1 MIGEAA
7 TKWYRTQS
15 YYDSG
20 DWRGTWRWDGG
31 GSLMSQGIH
40 CVDLLQWMMGRAEQV
55 VAVCG
60 TVAHD
65 IDVEDAAIATV
76 SFEGGS
82 LGLLQ
87 ASTAIY
93 PGLPERLEVS
103 GDGGTVVI
111 QDGQIV
117 RQELSDERGEIG
129 AYGANHEAR
138 FAAPT
143 ASGASGPAGIRH
155 EGHRRQLA
163 DFVRAVRTGSAPA
176 VTGQDGR
183 KPLEIILAAY
193 ESARTG
199 VPVCLPSALAGR

>member
-1 MIGEAA
+1 LIGEAA

-15 YYDSG
+15 YYDSA

-31 GSLMSQGIH
+31 GSLMNQGIH
-40 CVDLLQWMMGRAEQV
+40 YVDLLQWMMGPAEQV

-60 TVAHD
+60 TVNHD
-65 IDVEDAAIATV
+65 IDVEDVAISTV

-87 ASTAIY
+87 ASTAVY

-103 GDGGTVVI
+103 GDGGTVII

-117 RQELSDERGEIG
+117 LRELREERGEIG
-129 AYGANHEAR
+129 AYGANREVR

-143 ASGASGPAGIRH
+143 ASGASDPAGIQY

-163 DFVRAVRTGSAPA
+163 DFVQAVRTGAAPA
-176 VTGQDGR
+176 ITGQDGR
-183 KPLEIILAAY
+183 KPLQIILATY
-193 ESARTG
+193 ESAQTG
-199 VPVCLPSALAGR
+199 APVRLTSKLANG